1 MSGPVKVQVRDPDTD
16 ELLGEAVINND
27 YCLVCAGSA
36 TLTGTST
43 HANGT
48 HVLTVKDVQRDSGAS

>member
-36 TLTGTST
+36 TLTGRTS
-43 HANGT
+43 HAN
-48 HVLTVKDVQRDSGAS
+48 VLTVKDVQRDSGAS

>member
-1 MSGPVKVQVRDPDTD
+1 MKVQVRDPDTD

-36 TLTGTST
+36 TLTGRTS
-43 HANGT
+43 HAN
-48 HVLTVKDVQRDSGAS
+48 VLTVKDVQRDSGAS